1 MRSLYLHLI
10 SAHRERLPSRSSLQG
25 GMRGLILTIALALM
39 GCFEPSRRPSEMGPS
54 QPNDFQQG
62 DRRALDRG
70 ALVDQRDEVLQADA
84 SPFMYPARVRSVI
97 DGDTIEVLLGENTEA
112 TPLRVRFK
120 GVNTPELSGEGAPEP
135 FAEEARALTWTQ
147 IGATVI
153 GLEFDSDCAA
163 DPYLLCYDGYNRLL
177 AYVRTREGEDLAA
190 LLIEAGLAQAYQFRN
205 ERFDRLSLYRSL
217 EVEAQRARRGI
228 WGE

>member
-1 MRSLYLHLI
+1 MRSLCLPPLP
-10 SAHRERLPSRSSLQG
+10 AHNRRRSSRSPLQVG
-25 GMRGLILTIALALM
+25 GRGLLLTVALALV
-39 GCFEPSRRPSEMGPS
+39 GCFEPSRPPQEMAPP
-54 QPNDFQQG
+54 QQNDFQRGDLRVLDQG
-62 DRRALDRG
+62 ILIDRG
-70 ALVDQRDEVLQADA
+70 MTAQADA

-120 GVNTPELSGEGAPEP
+120 GVNTPELSGDGAPEP
-135 FAEEARALTWTQ
+135 FAEEARELTWSR

-163 DPYLLCYDGYNRLL
+163 DPYILCYDSYNRLL

-190 LLIEAGLAQAYQFRN
+190 LLIEAGLARAYQFRN

-228 WGE
+228 WSE